1 MRNAIVALILAAA
14 VVTPAL
20 AQDTRKTDS
29 PDPTSALE
37 FLGSYSAPSAVLATE
52 TSHTSAHPPSPSADR
67 RLRELS
73 TPGALL
79 PPWPTDLVWSVQA
92 IEEACGHAAL
102 PRSGARPSRP
112 QSDQP
117 RAKEAPAQPSPSVAT
132 WTQLV
137 LGAHRDL
144 ADGHY
149 AEAARD
155 YDRLLVKRPACSP
168 LVWNRALARAY
179 ARHSEAL
186 TDLLAALPGAP
197 SAESGR
203 LLVGLELVANGNF
216 SQARE
221 YLDPPANSHS
231 ASNAEPRKRDLRWA
245 RAAWL
250 RSTGDPRQARQTLEG
265 LADLEPATAA
275 VWFALGSAA
284 LDEARVDS
292 RRLTQIAPDSSWNR
306 QLEAEALS
314 ARYPNLAHTLWPGA
328 VANRSTAEEDVHPA
342 AASSESP
349 EQLYRAAHSALQT
362 AVKAYAAAAVS
373 PEFSAELHGLRALAA
388 EQQDDEA
395 AAFREYWAG
404 LAEDAS
410 SAILHAGLGHLYRER
425 SQFGAAKHE
434 LTEAQGLDPSDPVVT
449 FELGDVCLRLGDATR
464 ALDLLNRA
472 VDLDPTLLVAR
483 WSRGKAYVALGDD
496 RRALDDLAA
505 AAPVDSTGELQWQ
518 LARVYRKLG
527 RTGLAQAAEQ
537 RSEEQRRVRGNP
549 QKAEDP
555 KP

>member
-1 MRNAIVALILAAA
+1 MQDAIVVLVLAASA
-14 VVTPAL
+14 VAL
-20 AQDTRKTDS
+20 AAAQDTRKPPS

-67 RLRELS
+67 RLRELTS
-73 TPGALL
+73 AGTLL

-102 PRSGARPSRP
+102 PRSEARQSRPSSDPSRASKAPARPS
-112 QSDQP
+112 
-117 RAKEAPAQPSPSVAT
+117 PSEAT
-132 WTQLV
+132 WVQLV
-137 LGAHRDL
+137 LSAHRDL
-144 ADGHY
+144 QDGHY
-149 AEAARD
+149 AKAARD
-155 YDRLLVKRPACSP
+155 YERLLVKRPACSP
-168 LVWNRALARAY
+168 LEWNRALARAY
-179 ARHSEAL
+179 ARHSDAL
-186 TDLLAALPGAP
+186 TDLLAALSGAP

-203 LLVGLELVANGNF
+203 LLVGLELVAKGNF

-221 YLDPPANSHS
+221 YLDPQANPRS
-231 ASNAEPRKRDLRWA
+231 ASNAEPRERDLRWA
-245 RAAWL
+245 KAAWL
-250 RSTGDPRQARQTLEG
+250 RSAGDPAQARQTLEG

-275 VWFALGSAA
+275 VWFALGGVA

-292 RRLTQIAPDSSWNR
+292 RQLAQIAPDSSWNR
-306 QLEAEALS
+306 RLEAEALS
-314 ARYPNLAHTLWPGA
+314 ARYPNLAHTLWPSG
-328 VANRSTAEEDVHPA
+328 VSNRPAAEEDVRPA

-395 AAFREYWAG
+395 TAFREYRAG
-404 LAEDAS
+404 LAQDPS
-410 SAILHAGLGHLYRER
+410 SAILHAGLGHLYREG
-425 SQFGAAKHE
+425 SQFDVAERE
-434 LTEAQGLDPSDPVVT
+434 LTEARGLDPSDPVVT

-472 VDLDPTLLVAR
+472 VDLDPALLVAR

-496 RRALDDLAA
+496 QRAADDLAA
-505 AAPVDSTGELQWQ
+505 AAAVDSTGELQWQ

-527 RTGLAQAAEQ
+527 RPDRAQAAEQ
-537 RSEEQRRVRGNP
+537 RSEEQRRVHGNP

-555 KP
+555 QP